1 MRRIAAAGGV
11 AVVALAAG
19 VIAVRILGES
29 NGEPRSPRTRE
40 GRSLEVRAL
49 RVGGATVAVELA
61 QTSAEWA
68 RGLSNRE
75 TLSADAGMLFVF
87 PSAASRTFWMKETL
101 IPLDFLWIRDGRV
114 IGVTENVQP
123 EPGVPEDQLRRYGSP
138 EPVDQVLEVPA
149 GWSKRNGARVGDSV
163 LLSEG
168 R

>member
-1 MRRIAAAGGV
+1 MRRIATAGGI

-19 VIAVRILGES
+19 VIVVRMFGEG
-29 NGEPRSPRTRE
+29 NGEPRSPRVRE
-40 GRSLEVRAL
+40 GRSLAVRAL

-75 TLSADAGMLFVF
+75 TLSPDTGLLFVF

-101 IPLDFLWIRDGRV
+101 IPLDLLWIRDGRV

-123 EPGVPEDQLRRYGSP
+123 EPGVPENQLRRYGSP
-138 EPVDQVLEVPA
+138 EPADQVLEVPA
-149 GWSKRNGARVGDSV
+149 GWSERNGVRVGDPV
-163 LLSEG
+163 LLP
-168 R
+168 